1 MDRADHL
8 RVTGSP
14 TGRVVLVVGIVV
26 YLAAI
31 LFVVIGNGGQIR
43 YSADTDATIPVW
55 QSCVPVLI
63 GIALTFLFSRPTTPA
78 EGEPTGNVRTEAV
91 VLLALA
97 VAFTVLLTLLGSA
110 EPRYLALK
118 LGLLVIGPLA
128 MFALLRLRRHQPGRH
143 TWRPLIPASGWAIS
157 HLALS
162 SARPDEAVG
171 GDLATTFAILAVGF
185 LVNAVVEEFFYRRW
199 LQTAWA
205 RVLGG
210 PWPAIVLASIV
221 WASWHI
227 AIQGTGAL
235 AADLAN
241 VIANQGILGL
251 FLGLMWSRYRVMWP
265 LLVVHGLLNA
275 NPLLFL

>member
-8 RVTGSP
+8 RGTGSP
-14 TGRVVLVVGIVV
+14 TGRVVLIVGIAV

-31 LFVVIGNGGQIR
+31 LFVAIGNGGQIR
-43 YSADTDATIPVW
+43 YSADTDDTIPVW
-55 QSCVPVLI
+55 QTWVPVLI
-63 GIALTFLFSRPTTPA
+63 GIALTFLFSRPAAPA
-78 EGEPTGNVRTEAV
+78 EDEPTANVRTEAV

-97 VAFTVLLTLLGSA
+97 VAFTVLLTMLGPA

-118 LGLLVIGPLA
+118 LGVLVIGPLA
-128 MFALLRLRRHQPGRH
+128 LFAFLRRRRVRPGRH
-143 TWRPLIPASGWAIS
+143 SWRPLIPAAGWAIG

-162 SARPDEAVG
+162 STRPDEAVA
-171 GDLATTFAILAVGF
+171 GDLTTAIAILAVGF

-199 LQTAWA
+199 LQTAWTRA
-205 RVLGG
+205 FGG
-210 PWPAIVLASIV
+210 PWPAIVLSSIV

-235 AADLAN
+235 ADDLAN